1 MAGRELETTDGKAQA
16 QEMGTQQRAGAARD
30 RGRHARH
37 LSGTRR
43 ARGQQQVPRPQSSGG
58 LSYWA
63 RGSGQRLGKREKGRD
78 AGQRAVGLRQAQ
90 DEPGCGGAGRRPCGV
105 GHGAACGSS
114 LARGVDGDAVSRRP
128 ALGWGRPRAPPH
140 RSSAPPRPGPRC
152 PGCPG
157 RGCRPLCCSR
167 SRRPCRPGSAG
178 ACGW

>member
-1 MAGRELETTDGKAQA
+1 MAGRELETTDGKARA

-30 RGRHARH
+30 GGRHGRH
-37 LSGTRR
+37 LSGARR
-43 ARGQQQVPRPQSSGG
+43 ARSQQRVLRPQSSGG
-58 LSYWA
+58 LSDWA
-63 RGSGQRLGKREKGRD
+63 RGRGTATWEEGEGQ
-78 AGQRAVGLRQAQ
+78 
-90 DEPGCGGAGRRPCGV
+90 GRRTKGS
-105 GHGAACGSS
+105 GAEAGAERARVWGSRPMPLWSRYRVARSSS
-114 LARGVDGDAVSRRP
+114 LARGAATPLSRRP

-140 RSSAPPRPGPRC
+140 QSSAPPHPGPRC